1 MKLAVSYNARGEILT
16 MFDPQAAKSDFGLL
30 QYRPAPREKHAIL
43 DVPKNFEGRSVD
55 ELSKLLRV
63 NVRAKKAKLEPRGR
77 GSRRK

>member
-16 MFDPQAAKSDFGLL
+16 MFDPEAAKTDVGSL
-30 QYRPAPREKHAIL
+30 QYRPAPREKHVIL
-43 DVPKNFEGRSVD
+43 EVPKNLEGKSVE

-63 NVRAKKAKLEPRGR
+63 SVSGKKAKLEAKKA